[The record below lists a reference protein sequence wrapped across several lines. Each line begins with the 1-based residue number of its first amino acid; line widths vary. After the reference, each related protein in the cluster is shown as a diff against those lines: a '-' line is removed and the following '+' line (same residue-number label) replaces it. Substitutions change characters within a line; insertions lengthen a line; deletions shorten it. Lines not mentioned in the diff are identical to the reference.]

1 MPRRESFKSEEEA
14 HAHAEQA
21 GLSNYQV
28 VAEPG
33 PLSESMPLGGQE
45 GIPAMRFFIK
55 YLAPERPGE

>member
-1 MPRRESFKSEEEA
+1 MPRSESFKSEEEA

-45 GIPAMRFFIK
+45 GIPAMRFFIA
-55 YLAPERPGE
+55 YLEPQRPGE